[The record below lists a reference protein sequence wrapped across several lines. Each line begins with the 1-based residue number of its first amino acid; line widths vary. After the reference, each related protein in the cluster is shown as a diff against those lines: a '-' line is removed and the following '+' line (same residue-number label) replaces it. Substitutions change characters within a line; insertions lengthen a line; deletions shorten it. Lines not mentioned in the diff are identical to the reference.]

1 MSAQK
6 WLAHH
11 PVLSSSV
18 VKASHSCTQD
28 HGLNSH
34 LRLRD
39 FAEFVSYITS
49 FHLLQVRLC
58 VGISDEI
65 EIATIAIDQTKIRSK
80 RRLHW
85 QFLITFDNIRR
96 TMAGKEIYQKLC
108 CTFFLFN
115 LLLLSLLFPSL
126 SSWLFYLAIIPILD
140 MQPFDGNALRKRRLW
155 LPIERLKNVI
165 SLAKYSSP

>member
-1 MSAQK
+1 MSAHK

-28 HGLNSH
+28 LGFNSH

-49 FHLLQVRLC
+49 RHLLQIRLC
-58 VGISDEI
+58 IGISDEI
-65 EIATIAIDQTKIRSK
+65 EVATIAIDQTKIRSK
-80 RRLHW
+80 RRLTTYVVRWRQRNLPKIVLHVP
-85 QFLITFDNIRR
+85 
-96 TMAGKEIYQKLC
+96 
-108 CTFFLFN
+108 LFN
-115 LLLLSLLFPSL
+115 QLLLSLLFPSL

-140 MQPFDGNALRKRRLW
+140 MRPFDGNALWKRR
-155 LPIERLKNVI
+155 P
-165 SLAKYSSP
+165 